1 MSFAASTAPGSK
13 HQFLSSHKR
22 GGRQKIITP
31 RNQQLPSLNKDDQ
44 IKKASTPTTDRSHKH
59 AKATK
64 ANATDKEKKSKNH
77 DRRTPRETSMAK
89 DHAKSPSEN
98 VDSQVDTVAGN
109 DLWITSKSKYDEMVF
124 LKQRHELRIKSLEA
138 DLQEVLQ
145 YYEMLYKENENLKEK
160 LNLDEQLVAEPYKTI
175 YNDRGVLRTAEFTYR
190 KRIAQLEKEVKD
202 SQKETTDLKE
212 EIKLLKTKLPNMDKE
227 REKDAKYNK
236 TFWENRNLKTENHGL
251 IKKIEMLTEDI
262 KFYTTQKGPDWEA
275 DFISA
280 REVLL
285 DRSESAY
292 GNDQHF
298 AIFEHEAKR
307 IVAEL
312 EEHVENLTTT
322 TRYLT
327 KKNKQVKKDYEDAA
341 KKNEELTEEK
351 KQLEREFKLLKYRL
365 GETKNSKTTDKGF
378 GKYDHAKLLYR
389 FKESSAQLQYL
400 P

>member
-202 SQKETTDLKE
+202 SQKETIDLKE

-292 GNDQHF
+292 GSDQHF

-312 EEHVENLTTT
+312 EENVENLTTT
-322 TRYLT
+322 NRYLT
-327 KKNKQVKKDYEDAA
+327 KKNKQIKKDYEDAA
-341 KKNEELTEEK
+341 KKNEELNEEK
-351 KQLEREFKLLKYRL
+351 K
-365 GETKNSKTTDKGF
+365 
-378 GKYDHAKLLYR
+378 
-389 FKESSAQLQYL
+389 
-400 P
+400 